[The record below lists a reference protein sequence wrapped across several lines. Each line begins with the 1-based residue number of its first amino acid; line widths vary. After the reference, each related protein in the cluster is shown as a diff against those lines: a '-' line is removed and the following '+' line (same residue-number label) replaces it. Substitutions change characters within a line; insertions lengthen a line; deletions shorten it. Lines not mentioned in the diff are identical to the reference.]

1 MNSNSVSMEQ
11 GHELGRIDTCLSDK
25 IQEVQE
31 ELPRDLCLMECCVRG
46 QLTETLKL
54 KARKRISDGVTL
66 SPD

>member
-25 IQEVQE
+25 IQVQE
-31 ELPRDLCLMECCVRG
+31 ELPRDLGWMECCVRG

-54 KARKRISDGVTL
+54 KTRKRISDGVTL